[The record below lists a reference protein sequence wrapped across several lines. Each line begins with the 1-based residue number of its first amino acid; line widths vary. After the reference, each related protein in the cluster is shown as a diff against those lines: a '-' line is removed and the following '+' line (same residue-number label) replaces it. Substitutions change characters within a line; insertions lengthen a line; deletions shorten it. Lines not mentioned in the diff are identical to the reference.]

1 MLGIQLWKLRK
12 GHIIVDR
19 ASLLQHDG
27 HLSVAKVKRTL
38 WQTARALV
46 HIAIMQFIRGWAL
59 LSHYVAKKW
68 QQWFG
73 YSKPHVEG
81 DPKRKES
88 FFLHSVSEY
97 KNRLK
102 RIKQKL
108 REKESNPTD
117 QL

>member
-12 GHIIVDR
+12 GHIVVDR
-19 ASLLQHDG
+19 ASILGTSEHI
-27 HLSVAKVKRTL
+27 SVAKVKKTL

-73 YSKPHVEG
+73 YAKPRTDGMPSH
-81 DPKRKES
+81 KES

-108 REKESNPTD
+108 REKETPPPGE
-117 QL
+117 L